1 MHSTDPFLFN
11 SCRISDFRLEIEQQV
26 MLSLFE
32 FFKNVSSNLKGEV
45 SQFSDAML
53 HPSANDPAHDYFS
66 SRTKPLHFSEYPFSH
81 GLDRGSTLL
90 PSVVPFGAPWQKVY
104 LLARQQ
110 KKVYVEL
117 FDLAPIKLTVRYRH
131 HTEHYFV
138 FCFPLLSILTK
149 VHLGL
154 SFSTIP
160 WVLKNPILTS
170 GELLMHVSTFV
181 LFQCCYCQITHQPP
195 SINPLKLM
203 GHGKF
208 NYVNTLTLLSL
219 GSLVMMLC

>member
-1 MHSTDPFLFN
+1 
-11 SCRISDFRLEIEQQV
+11 

-32 FFKNVSSNLKGEV
+32 FFRNVTSNLKGEV
-45 SQFSDAML
+45 SQFSESML
-53 HPSANDPAHDYFS
+53 HPPANDPAHDYFS
-66 SRTKPLHFSEYPFSH
+66 PRTKPLHFSEYPFFD

-90 PSVVPFGAPWQKVY
+90 PSVVPIGAPWQQVY

-110 KKVYVEL
+110 KKVYVES

-131 HTEHYFV
+131 HSKHYFL
-138 FCFPLLSILTK
+138 FCFLLLSILTK

-170 GELLMHVSTFV
+170 GELLMHVSICV
-181 LFQCCYCQITHQPP
+181 L
-195 SINPLKLM
+195 L
-203 GHGKF
+203 
-208 NYVNTLTLLSL
+208 
-219 GSLVMMLC
+219 